1 MNKEER
7 IELLRA
13 LTAASNAFYD
23 TLKAH
28 GYTVSYGLD
37 NSKIGSIRKVDVPAH
52 MSWSLGDLSITW
64 KIKDSTS
71 V

>member
-1 MNKEER
+1 MDKTER

-13 LTAASNAFYD
+13 LTAASNAFHD

-37 NSKIGSIRKVDVPAH
+37 NSKTGSIRKVDVPAH
-52 MSWSLGDLSITW
+52 MSWSLGDLKISW
-64 KIKDSTS
+64 KLKD
-71 V
+71 